1 MTRFWITLD
10 QGVRFVIQS
19 IEEMQG
25 GEVFVPKIPSMNI
38 MDLAKAI
45 SPDCRIQNIGIRPGE
60 KIHEVLISA
69 DEAIQ
74 AREFDDKF
82 VILPTHPWWQFKD
95 KGRRLPDGFC
105 YRSDN
110 NTKWLTLSDLHKL
123 VEDSQ

>member
-1 MTRFWITLD
+1 
-10 QGVRFVIQS
+10 
-19 IEEMQG
+19 
-25 GEVFVPKIPSMNI
+25 MNI
-38 MDLAKAI
+38 MDLTKAI
-45 SPDCRIQNIGIRPGE
+45 APDCRIQNIGIRPGE

-69 DEAIQ
+69 DEAGQ

-95 KGRRLPDGFC
+95 QGRHLPDGFC

-110 NTKWLTLSDLHKL
+110 NTKWLTLTDLHKL